1 MKQEKTMTT
10 QKDDATQAEQTACSA
25 TNSEVKEAVKDQ
37 FRSMAQ
43 IGPSC
48 GETAARSVAEAFGY
62 TDEQLTSIPA
72 EANMGVSCGNP
83 TALASLKPGEVVL
96 DLGCGGGLDVLLAA
110 QKVGS
115 TGKAIGIDMT
125 GEMIERARENAHK
138 SGAANVEFH
147 LAEIESLPLD
157 DRSVDCVISN
167 CVLNLVPDKS
177 RAFAEIVRVLKPDGR
192 LAVSDLALKRELP
205 TDMAADI
212 DACFGCQWGAI
223 SIGQYEAALK
233 AAGFGAVEI
242 IDTKTDLNAYIQM
255 DTQSGCGASTVEDA
269 DHYARFAAVLRK
281 HDVNP
286 YIASVNVFAL
296 KALQSD
302 DRN

>member
-1 MKQEKTMTT
+1 MAT
-10 QKDDATQAEQTACSA
+10 QKEDATQAEQTACCTTDSD
-25 TNSEVKEAVKDQ
+25 VKEAVKDQ

-48 GETAARSVAEAFGY
+48 GQTTARSVAEAFGY
-62 TDEQLTSIPA
+62 TAEQLTSIPA

-110 QKVGS
+110 QKVGP

-125 GEMIERARENAHK
+125 KEMIDLARTNAQK
-138 SGAANVEFH
+138 ADTANVEFH
-147 LAEIESLPLD
+147 LAEIESLPLED
-157 DRSVDCVISN
+157 HSVDCVISN

-177 RAFAEIVRVLKPDGR
+177 QAFAEIFRVLKPGGR
-192 LAVSDLALKRELP
+192 LAISDLALKQELP
-205 TDMAADI
+205 TGMATDI
-212 DACFGCQWGAI
+212 NACFGCKWGAI

-233 AAGFGAVEI
+233 AAGFGTVEI
-242 IDTKTDLNAYIQM
+242 IDKKTDLNAYIQM
-255 DTQSGCGASTVEDA
+255 DTQSGCCSSTLEDA

-296 KALQSD
+296 KTKHSD